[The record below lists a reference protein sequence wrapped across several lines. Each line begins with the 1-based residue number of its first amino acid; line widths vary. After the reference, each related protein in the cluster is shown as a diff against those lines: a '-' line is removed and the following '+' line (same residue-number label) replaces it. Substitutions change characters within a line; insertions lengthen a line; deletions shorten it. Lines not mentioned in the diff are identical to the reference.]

1 MIQEILAQ
9 SNRRISSVSTPILP
23 TRSVDRVDFASA
35 VESNREGMI
44 LSLTSVLDSIE
55 GVSSTKDNA
64 DSPRYPSHQPAAE
77 VNSMFSRDTT
87 SNQSIASTGTM
98 IETVIAPK
106 LEQLTSLKDLSQT
119 PDSLAT
125 PEVLDQLRAS
135 SMKGATVAGAL
146 AQASD
151 MSNGSYIINS
161 GNSVVVNGNS
171 VSVNSDTQVG
181 MTGPLV
187 SLNSQDTYIQSNNS
201 YVCATC
207 IKVDEVGTS
216 ILNASGSDVRQSA
229 TTLDITSGAHDT
241 LSATNRVV
249 GTASAQFMGGEV
261 GIAANNN
268 TSILSG
274 DSYTNVSFKS
284 HTDRALDITMMA
296 VDLAGVP
303 SENPSAATEADGQ
316 GLPISQGGNISISSL
331 TPQGQ
336 SSLTMASQGLAQF
349 TTGDY
354 VSSSAGTS
362 TISSLTSTAVVGT
375 VRASLMNSTASLN
388 IVGPFARLGRGK
400 LSVSEVKVPLLQQLP
415 SLPSLPTIPTDLS
428 NCIPSKYRQQNQGG
442 SFAEAAQNALNN
454 GTSTR
459 LEGISPSN
467 PIPSTGVLI
476 DGTVVT
482 TGGPVTTSSTRS
494 TVNPSSART
503 SSQNPTRIAQDL
515 SNSVGIGGNAK
526 LPSPTASQPE
536 SNSTIVPNSAVGTG
550 LQAPLDIF
558 LSPPEER
565 DSNPLLDYLI
575 TEGIVEEEDGD
586 GDETSS
592 LVRLSNFTTSAFQQ
606 ELSFLPSSDR
616 ALFNNPAVLDA
627 IGLTP
632 NIRTST
638 FLSLPQAEREHLLR
652 IIRSYP
658 QAVQALESLRSRY
671 LSTIGLLAVGFL
683 PKGIL
688 GKVNIAFNFA
698 KVISNRDV
706 SGVFNIGRNLL
717 SSALPGSPIANILS
731 NPSFGNI
738 GNAILGGG
746 NIQNVILQEVKRNV
760 LSQVERVVPPNYLSA
775 AGSIRDIIVD
785 LQRGEPVNQ
794 QDLVSRISRV
804 LADVTG
810 VNEFNNATNI
820 YTNLRTVI
828 QAASSGDY
836 LSLLGGNVTNLISPI
851 LGAENATKM
860 QRVLDTIL
868 VGVDLGKTFAKIPE
882 VLSLMRD
889 YKIPAIDQISTM
901 LSCLDLVNKIKNL
914 ISSIEGLRD
923 MFKRSASSNTPY
935 SSINPYSSF
944 SDPSGIGLPVYFLES
959 LPRLI
964 QVHNTARVIT
974 NNPVV
979 NRINSRGEALTFT
992 EDPELNSLIAEIT
1005 GIDLNIG
1012 LSDCFKLPSLNLS
1025 NSEINILR
1033 VEQNRILFSTPNYSS
1048 EEGQYIPSE
1057 GDFINYKVS
1066 YFLARDGSKLYPYQS
1081 DNQYTPSVYRYVV
1094 TSFNPVNNVGVAI
1107 ITVNS
1112 NIVLVTPSG
1121 TLREFSTQSI
1131 GLTLTPIIIDSYLAE

>member
-1 MIQEILAQ
+1 MIQELLAQ
-9 SNRRISSVSTPILP
+9 SNRRVSSISVPTIPVRPVS
-23 TRSVDRVDFASA
+23 RVDFAAA

-44 LSLTSVLDSIE
+44 LSLTSILDSIE
-55 GVSSTKDNA
+55 GVSSTRDNA

-119 PDSLAT
+119 PDALAT
-125 PEVLDQLRAS
+125 PEVLDQLRSS

-151 MSNGSYIINS
+151 ISNGSYIINS

-201 YVCATC
+201 YVCASC

-216 ILNASGSDVRQSA
+216 ILTASGSDIRQSA
-229 TTLDITSGAHDT
+229 TTLDVTSGSHDT
-241 LSATNRVV
+241 LSAVNRVV

-303 SENPSAATEADGQ
+303 SLNPSAATEADGE
-316 GLPISQGGNISISSL
+316 GLPTTSGGNISISSL
-331 TPQGQ
+331 TASGQ

-354 VSSSAGTS
+354 VSSSVGSLTL
-362 TISSLTSTAVVGT
+362 SSLSTAAVVGT
-375 VRASLMNSTASLN
+375 ARASIMNSTASLN

-400 LSVSEVKVPLLQQLP
+400 LSISEIKVPLLQELP
-415 SLPSLPTIPTDLS
+415 TLPSLPTIPADLS
-428 NCIPSKYRQQNQGG
+428 NCIPSKYRQESQGG

-454 GTSTR
+454 GTSVR
-459 LEGISPSN
+459 LEGISSSN
-467 PIPSTGVLI
+467 PISSTG
-476 DGTVVT
+476 
-482 TGGPVTTSSTRS
+482 TSIEGQASTISTRS
-494 TVNPSSART
+494 RVNPSSART

-515 SNSVGIGGNAK
+515 TNNIGIGGNAK
-526 LPSPTASQPE
+526 LPAPTASQPE
-536 SNSTIVPNSAVGTG
+536 SNSNIVTNSAVGSG

-586 GDETSS
+586 SDEISS
-592 LVRLSNFTTSAFQQ
+592 LIRLSNFTTSAFQQ
-606 ELSFLPSSDR
+606 ELSFLPSSDK

-638 FLSLPQAEREHLLR
+638 FASLPQAERDHLIR

-658 QAVQALESLRSRY
+658 EAAGALESLRSRY

-688 GKVNIAFNFA
+688 GKINVAFNFA
-698 KVISNRDV
+698 KVISNRDI

-717 SSALPGSPIANILS
+717 SSALPGSPIASILN

-738 GNAILGGG
+738 GNTILGGG

-760 LSQVERVVPPNYLSA
+760 LNQVENILPPNYVSA
-775 AGSIRDIIVD
+775 AENIRDLIVD
-785 LQRGEPVNQ
+785 LQRGEPVNES
-794 QDLVSRISRV
+794 DMVSRISRI
-804 LADVTG
+804 LAEVTG

-820 YTNLRTVI
+820 YGNLRTVI

-836 LSLLGGNVTNLISPI
+836 LSLLGGSITNLISPI
-851 LGAENATKM
+851 LGTENATKM
-860 QRVLDTIL
+860 QGVLNTIL
-868 VGVDLGKTFAKIPE
+868 VGVDVGKTFAKIPE
-882 VLSLMRD
+882 LLSLMRD
-889 YKIPAIDQISTM
+889 YKIPAIDQINTI
-901 LSCLDLVNKIKNL
+901 LSCLDLVNKIKGL
-914 ISSIEGLRD
+914 ISSIEGLQD
-923 MFKRSASSNTPY
+923 MFKRSSPTSSETPY

-944 SDPSGIGLPVYFLES
+944 SDPAGIGLPVYILES

-964 QVHNTARVIT
+964 QVHNTARDIT
-974 NNPVV
+974 RNPIID
-979 NRINSRGEALTFT
+979 RINNRSEPLSFT

-1005 GIDLNIG
+1005 GIDLDLG

-1025 NSEINILR
+1025 NSEVTILR

-1066 YFLARDGSKLYPYQS
+1066 YFLSRDGSKLYPYQS

-1094 TSFNPVNNVGVAI
+1094 TSFNPVNNIGVAL

>member
-1 MIQEILAQ
+1 MIQELLAQ
-9 SNRRISSVSTPILP
+9 SNRRVSSISVPTIPVRPVS
-23 TRSVDRVDFASA
+23 RVDFAAA

-44 LSLTSVLDSIE
+44 LSLTSILDSIE
-55 GVSSTKDNA
+55 GVSSTRDNA

-106 LEQLTSLKDLSQT
+106 LEQLTSLKDLSQN

-125 PEVLDQLRAS
+125 PEVLDQLRSS

-151 MSNGSYIINS
+151 ISNGSYIINS

-181 MTGPLV
+181 MTGPLL

-201 YVCATC
+201 YVCASC
-207 IKVDEVGTS
+207 IKIDEVGTS
-216 ILNASGSDVRQSA
+216 ILTASGGDIRQSA
-229 TTLDITSGAHDT
+229 TTLDVTSGSHDT

-284 HTDRALDITMMA
+284 HLDRALDITMMA
-296 VDLAGVP
+296 VDLAGVD
-303 SENPSAATEADGQ
+303 SSNPSAATEADGE
-316 GLPISQGGNISISSL
+316 GLPVASGGNISISSL
-331 TPQGQ
+331 TASGQ

-354 VSSSAGTS
+354 VSSSVGTS
-362 TISSLTSTAVVGT
+362 TLSSLTSAAVVGT
-375 VRASLMNSTASLN
+375 IRASLMNSTASLN

-400 LSVSEVKVPLLQQLP
+400 LGISEIKVPLLQQLP
-415 SLPSLPTIPTDLS
+415 PLPSLPTIPTDLS
-428 NCIPSKYRQQNQGG
+428 NCIPSKYKQQSQGG

-454 GTSTR
+454 GTSVR

-467 PIPSTGVLI
+467 PISSTG
-476 DGTVVT
+476 
-482 TGGPVTTSSTRS
+482 TSTDRS
-494 TVNPSSART
+494 TARSSANPSSART

-515 SNSVGIGGNAK
+515 SNNVGIGGNAK
-526 LPSPTASQPE
+526 LPAPTASQPE
-536 SNSTIVPNSAVGTG
+536 SNSNVVTNSAIGTG

-558 LSPPEER
+558 LSPPREK

-586 GDETSS
+586 GDEVSS

-638 FLSLPQAEREHLLR
+638 FAFLPQAERDHLIR

-658 QAVQALESLRSRY
+658 QAAGALESLRSRY

-688 GKVNIAFNFA
+688 GKVNVAFNFA
-698 KVISNRDV
+698 KVISNRDI

-717 SSALPGSPIANILS
+717 SSALPGSPIANILN
-731 NPSFGNI
+731 NPSFGSI

-746 NIQNVILQEVKRNV
+746 NIQNVIIQEVKRNV
-760 LSQVERVVPPNYLSA
+760 LSRVESIIPSNYVSA
-775 AGSIRDIIVD
+775 AGNIRDLIVD
-785 LQRGEPVNQ
+785 LQRGEPVNES
-794 QDLVSRISRV
+794 DMVSRISRI
-804 LADVTG
+804 LAEVTG

-820 YTNLRTVI
+820 YGNLRTVI

-836 LSLLGGNVTNLISPI
+836 LSLLGGSVTNLISPI
-851 LGAENATKM
+851 LGTENATKM
-860 QRVLDTIL
+860 QGVLNTIL
-868 VGVDLGKTFAKIPE
+868 VGVDVGKTFAKIPE
-882 VLSLMRD
+882 LLSLMGD

-901 LSCLDLVNKIKNL
+901 LSCLDLVNKIKGL
-914 ISSIEGLRD
+914 ISSIEGLQD
-923 MFKRSASSNTPY
+923 MFKRSSPSSSETPY

-944 SDPSGIGLPVYFLES
+944 SDPAGIGLPVYILES

-964 QVHNTARVIT
+964 QVHNTARDIT
-974 NNPVV
+974 RSPIIDRV
-979 NRINSRGEALTFT
+979 NSRGEFLSFT

-1005 GIDLNIG
+1005 GIDLDLG

-1025 NSEINILR
+1025 NSEVTILK

-1066 YFLARDGSKLYPYQS
+1066 YFLSRDGSKLYPYQS

-1094 TSFNPVNNVGVAI
+1094 TSFNPVNNIGVAL
-1107 ITVNS
+1107 ITINS